1 MAPVEATV
9 GSLIVALAEP
19 SVGEPVDVAEPA
31 LVSVS
36 PADRVVK
43 VVKVTE
49 LIVLEFEFEFAVEE
63 PEPSSPH
70 ATVRADI
77 KDRRHALR
85 FISW

>member
-1 MAPVEATV
+1 
-9 GSLIVALAEP
+9 VALAEP
-19 SVGEPVDVAEPA
+19 SVGAPVDVAEPA

-36 PADRVVK
+36 PDMVVK
-43 VVKVTE
+43 VIE
-49 LIVLEFEFEFAVEE
+49 LIVVVVVVVLEFEFEE
-63 PEPSSPH
+63 PEPSSVH

>member
-1 MAPVEATV
+1 MPPVGVVSAV
-9 GSLIVALAEP
+9 VP
-19 SVGEPVDVAEPA
+19 DVVAEPA
-31 LVSVS
+31 VVSLS
-36 PADRVVK
+36 PPDK
-43 VVKVTE
+43 VVKVIELIEFE